1 MYRDKN
7 KHFKIKLLAIYNHNF
22 SLGQLVVVANQPD
35 KIDEYVFKKNEV
47 KLLVGFYN
55 KFTG

>member
-1 MYRDKN
+1 MYRDKS
-7 KHFKIKLLAIYNHNF
+7 KHFKIKLLAIYIHSF
-22 SLGQLVVVANQPD
+22 ILGQLVIAANQPD

-55 KFTG
+55 KFIG